1 MAVEIGKIYEGKVTG
16 ITKFGAF
23 VEIEDGIS
31 GMVHISE
38 VSSSFVNDINDVL
51 KIGDQVKV
59 KVIKKTDDGKISMSI
74 KQTEAR
80 PRAKSFGK
88 SPDGRAQKPFQQ
100 SGRQGGKPQM
110 KPRLSA
116 PVPDLNKDVVYSDG
130 FVQKASGDANFE
142 DMLSKFK
149 ASSEERMSELKRAGD
164 NRRGRSRKR

>member
-23 VEIEDGIS
+23 VEVENRIS

-38 VSSSFVNDINDVL
+38 VSNSFVNDINDVL
-51 KIGDQVKV
+51 KVGDQVKV
-59 KVIKKTDDGKISMSI
+59 KVIKVTDDGKISMSI

-88 SPDGRAQKPFQQ
+88 SADGRAPRAAQQGGRGVKSQSRPQKP
-100 SGRQGGKPQM
+100 SPKP
-110 KPRLSA
+110 
-116 PVPDLNKDVVYSDG
+116 DFNKDVVYSDG

-149 ASSEERMSELKRAGD
+149 ASSEERMSDLKRAGD
-164 NRRGRSRKR
+164 NRRSRSRKK